1 MYSKWCHGLFFVLQ
15 AKIDDVG
22 FHKFLGRM
30 LQKKHKSGI
39 WRELICGLS
48 ISN

>member
-22 FHKFLGRM
+22 FDKSLGRI
-30 LQKKHKSGI
+30 L
-39 WRELICGLS
+39 
-48 ISN
+48 